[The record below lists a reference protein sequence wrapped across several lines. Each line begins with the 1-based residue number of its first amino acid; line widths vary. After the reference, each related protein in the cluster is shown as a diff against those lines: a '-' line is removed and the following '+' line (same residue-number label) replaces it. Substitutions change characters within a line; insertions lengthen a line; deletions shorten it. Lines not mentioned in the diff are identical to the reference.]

1 MGRTKAQLQSDA
13 EHAWGMFEQLLPEC
27 TTLGDAQEQAHWLIT
42 DNGLDG
48 YISRKET
55 FSSHMCWHENISEGS
70 EHERMLLQIIGK
82 TKTEAVVE

>member
-27 TTLGDAQEQAHWLIT
+27 TTLADAQEQAHWLIT

-48 YISRKET
+48 YISRKEIDDT
-55 FSSHMCWHENISEGS
+55 AAELYN
-70 EHERMLLQIIGK
+70 ERLKKILG
-82 TKTEAVVE
+82 ASND

>member
-1 MGRTKAQLQSDA
+1 MLPMINYV
-13 EHAWGMFEQLLPEC
+13 EAWGDELYFHADDKTKIKWWYVKSIEEGVEIL
-27 TTLGDAQEQAHWLIT
+27 
-42 DNGLDG
+42 N
-48 YISRKET
+48 RET